1 MNFTDRIILAAYRCI
16 KEGNFDCKLQT
27 LPHLI
32 AFVANSIGGVFLKH
46 FLKISPHMCIRGSRT
61 PFHKN
66 VDFLDD
72 FRVNVGNADI
82 LKLVLVRF
90 F

>member
-1 MNFTDRIILAAYRCI
+1 MNFTDRIILTAYRCI